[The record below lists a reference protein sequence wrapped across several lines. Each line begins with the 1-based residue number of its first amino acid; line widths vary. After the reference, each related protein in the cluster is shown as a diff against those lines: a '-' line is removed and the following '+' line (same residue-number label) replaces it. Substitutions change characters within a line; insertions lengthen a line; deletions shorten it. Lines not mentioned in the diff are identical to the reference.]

1 MRISND
7 SSLILTPI
15 SEVLQEIL
23 VLQPEYSATTSDAM
37 TRRRILVQNELVATI
52 REYLSENPD
61 TKIFQVTGS
70 NGAGNNA
77 RIPWCRIYDKDH
89 SPNARSGWYV
99 VFLFS
104 IDGSTVSLSLNQGV
118 TDTKSQFGL
127 GYRTE
132 LKGRA
137 SRARQLLL
145 ECFKN
150 EQLPKEIENT
160 IELGGGGLGED
171 YEVGNV
177 FSFVYKKSQIPTDEK
192 ITNDLSVLLT
202 YLGELMKKS
211 DELQPNSSH
220 ETPDTEKELFGPY
233 KQLCEETSWTPVFA
247 DQVISGLLDGSPQI
261 ILTGPPGTGKTFGAK
276 KVAEHLLRTQGI
288 KDTESNIRI
297 VQFHPSYGYEEFV
310 EGLRPESTENG
321 FRFAPQ
327 FGILIQMALG
337 VLEDEKPRVLI
348 IDEINRANIPRVFGE
363 LMYLLE
369 YRDSKIDLMYHA
381 EKFAL
386 PPNLYIIGTMNTADR
401 SVQGIDLALRRRF
414 DFFELKPDV
423 KVLRNWYKNKE
434 NELGESLFQGFINLN
449 QHLENQVGKHL
460 AIGQSYLMRPTMNTK
475 ALAMIWDQ
483 QLMPLI
489 EEYFFDRP
497 NLLSDFSKEN
507 YWP

>member
-1 MRISND
+1 
-7 SSLILTPI
+7 
-15 SEVLQEIL
+15 
-23 VLQPEYSATTSDAM
+23 M
-37 TRRRILVQNELVATI
+37 TRRRVLVQNELVATI
-52 REYLSENPD
+52 SKYLSESPE
-61 TKIFQVTGS
+61 TSVFQVSGS

-89 SPNARSGWYV
+89 SPSAKSGWYV

-104 IDGSTVSLSLNQGV
+104 VDGSTVSLSLNQGV
-118 TDTKSQFGL
+118 TDIKSQFGS

-132 LKGRA
+132 LKNRA
-137 SRARQLLL
+137 SSARQLLL
-145 ECFKN
+145 DHFKN
-150 EQLPKEIENT
+150 EQLPDEIENT

-171 YEVGNV
+171 YEIGNV

-192 ITNDLSVLLT
+192 ITSGLLVLLT
-202 YLGELMKKS
+202 HLGVLMKKPNG
-211 DELQPNSSH
+211 LQPNLPY
-220 ETPDTEKELFGPY
+220 ETSDTEIELTGPY
-233 KQLCEETSWTPVFA
+233 KRLCEETSWTPLFA
-247 DQVISGLLDGSPQI
+247 DQVINGLLDGSPQI
-261 ILTGPPGTGKTFGAK
+261 ILTGPPGTGKTYGAK
-276 KVAEHLLRTQGI
+276 KVAEHVLRTQGVE
-288 KDTESNIRI
+288 DTESNIRI

-321 FRFAPQ
+321 FRFAPKL
-327 FGILIQMALG
+327 GILIQMALG
-337 VLEDEKPRVLI
+337 VLEDNKPRVLI

-369 YRDSKIDLMYHA
+369 YRDSKIDLMHS
-381 EKFAL
+381 EKFSL

-423 KVLRNWYKNKE
+423 RVLRNWYKGKDND
-434 NELGESLFQGFINLN
+434 LSESLFQGFIKLN
-449 QHLENQVGKHL
+449 QHLEDQVGKHL
-460 AIGQSYLMRPTMNTK
+460 AIGQSYLMRPMMNTK
-475 ALAMIWDQ
+475 MLSMIWDQ

>member
-1 MRISND
+1 
-7 SSLILTPI
+7 
-15 SEVLQEIL
+15 
-23 VLQPEYSATTSDAM
+23 M
-37 TRRRILVQNELVATI
+37 TRRKSLIENELVAVI
-52 REYLSENPD
+52 AGYLSQNAD
-61 TKIFQVTGS
+61 AHNFQAEGS
-70 NGAGNNA
+70 NGIGNNA
-77 RIPWCRIYDKDH
+77 LIPWCRIYEPEH
-89 SPNARSGWYV
+89 SPSAQSGWYV
-99 VFLFS
+99 VLLFS
-104 IDGSTVSLSLNQGV
+104 KDGSTVCLSLNQGV
-118 TDTKSQFGL
+118 TDIKSQFGV
-127 GYRTE
+127 GYRNE
-132 LKGRA
+132 IEKRA
-137 SRARQLLL
+137 SQARNTLINY
-145 ECFKN
+145 FKN
-150 EQLPKEIENT
+150 QSPPNALEET
-160 IELGGGGLGED
+160 IELGASRLGKD

-177 FSFVYKKSQIPTDEK
+177 FSFVYKKSLIPTDEK
-192 ITNDLSVLLT
+192 ITSDLSVLLT
-202 YLGELMKKS
+202 YLGVLMEKS
-211 DELQPNSSH
+211 DEMQPSPSH
-220 ETPDTEKELFGPY
+220 ETLDTEMELTGPY

-276 KVAEHLLRTQGI
+276 KVAEHVLRSQGV

-321 FRFAPQ
+321 FRFAPKL
-327 FGILIQMALG
+327 GILIQMALG

-381 EKFAL
+381 EKFSL

-423 KVLRNWYKNKE
+423 RVLRNWYKDKE
-434 NELGESLFQGFINLN
+434 NQLGESLFQGFIKLN
-449 QHLENQVGKHL
+449 QHLEDQVGKHL
-460 AIGQSYLMRPTMNTK
+460 AIGQSYLMRPMMNTK
-475 ALAMIWDQ
+475 TLAMIWDQ

-497 NLLSDFSKEN
+497 NLLGDFSKEN
-507 YWP
+507 YWS

>member
-1 MRISND
+1 
-7 SSLILTPI
+7 
-15 SEVLQEIL
+15 
-23 VLQPEYSATTSDAM
+23 M

-52 REYLSENPD
+52 REYLSENSE
-61 TKIFQVTGS
+61 TKTFQVTGS

-77 RIPWCRIYDKDH
+77 RIPWCRIYNKDH

-118 TDTKSQFGL
+118 TDIKSQFGN

-132 LKGRA
+132 LENRA

-145 ECFKN
+145 DYFKN
-150 EQLPKEIENT
+150 EELPNEIANT

-171 YEVGNV
+171 YEIGNV
-177 FSFVYKKSQIPTDEK
+177 FSFVYKKSQIPTDKK
-192 ITNDLSVLLT
+192 ITSDLLVLLT
-202 YLGELMKKS
+202 HLGALMEKS
-211 DELQPNSSH
+211 NELQPNH
-220 ETPDTEKELFGPY
+220 PPETSETELELIGPY
-233 KQLCEETSWTPVFA
+233 KRLCEETSWTPVFA

-261 ILTGPPGTGKTFGAK
+261 ILTGPPGTGKTYGAK
-276 KVAEHLLRTQGI
+276 KVAEHVLRTQGVE
-288 KDTESNIRI
+288 DTESNIRI

-321 FRFAPQ
+321 FRFAPKL
-327 FGILIQMALG
+327 GILIQMALG
-337 VLEDEKPRVLI
+337 VLDDKKPRVLI

-369 YRDSKIDLMYHA
+369 YRDSKIDLMHS
-381 EKFAL
+381 EKFSL

-423 KVLRNWYKNKE
+423 RVLRNWYKDKE
-434 NELGESLFQGFINLN
+434 NQLGESLFKGFIKLN
-449 QHLENQVGKHL
+449 QHLENQIGKHL

-475 ALAMIWDQ
+475 TLAMIWDQ

-497 NLLSDFSKEN
+497 NLLVDFSKEN
-507 YWP
+507 FWP